1 MKPIALLTICSMLLL
16 SCSKDSGNSSGSNK
30 VKYEVLGSSTEG
42 YDVSYID
49 GSGQT
54 QWTKVNS
61 GWTYEV
67 NAKQGVCYILTI
79 IPHSDCNSSGT
90 LNIYIN
96 NSLRASKIVG
106 SFQGTSV
113 TNSSGGTSCG
123 TLTEACN

>member
-1 MKPIALLTICSMLLL
+1 MKLMALFPICSLFLL
-16 SCSKDSGNSSGSNK
+16 SCSKGSDSSSNK
-30 VKYEVLGSSTEG
+30 VRYEVLGSSAEG

-49 GSGQT
+49 ESGQT

-61 GWTYEV
+61 GWTYET

-79 IPHSDCNSSGT
+79 IPHTDCNSSGT

-96 NSLRASKIVG
+96 NNLRASKIVG

-113 TNSSGGTSCG
+113 TNSTGGTSCG
-123 TLTEACN
+123 ALTEACN